1 MAQRSDKGRRILYI
15 HGVAQ
20 IGGAERELLTWLKFL
35 DRERFQ
41 PYVVCPGD
49 GPLATELENLQVP
62 HASVSL
68 PAWRKLFH
76 VFWRPVAIIQLI
88 RVIRRWRIDVL
99 HVNDY
104 WWAPVGIIAGWLT
117 GRPCFVHVRQEIEPR
132 KVSQYWLNK
141 GSVIVP
147 VSQSIGNVIRSAGVH
162 QENIRVLLSGIP
174 LKVGKSFSPLT
185 ETLTILKKEKGQP
198 VIGTVAN
205 LFPRKGLEYLI
216 EAVGHLKKSFPHIFL
231 VIVGTGDDEY
241 ERQLRTQVAHL
252 DLTDHVLFAGFQDQP
267 ECFIAQ
273 FDVFV
278 LPSLLEGL
286 GIVLL
291 EAMALG
297 KPIVASRVGGI
308 PEVVQHGKTGL
319 LVKPADVEALCHGLL
334 TLCHDPATCRQMG
347 EEAKKRVVEYFSV
360 ERMLE
365 QLYRLYDGVLAKG

>member
-1 MAQRSDKGRRILYI
+1 
-15 HGVAQ
+15 
-20 IGGAERELLTWLKFL
+20 
-35 DRERFQ
+35 
-41 PYVVCPGD
+41 
-49 GPLATELENLQVP
+49 
-62 HASVSL
+62 
-68 PAWRKLFH
+68 
-76 VFWRPVAIIQLI
+76 
-88 RVIRRWRIDVL
+88 
-99 HVNDY
+99 
-104 WWAPVGIIAGWLT
+104 
-117 GRPCFVHVRQEIEPR
+117 
-132 KVSQYWLNK
+132 
-141 GSVIVP
+141 
-147 VSQSIGNVIRSAGVH
+147 
-162 QENIRVLLSGIP
+162 
-174 LKVGKSFSPLT
+174 
-185 ETLTILKKEKGQP
+185 
-198 VIGTVAN
+198 
-205 LFPRKGLEYLI
+205 
-216 EAVGHLKKSFPHIFL
+216 
-231 VIVGTGDDEY
+231 
-241 ERQLRTQVAHL
+241 L

-347 EEAKKRVVEYFSV
+347 EEAKKRVVECFSV